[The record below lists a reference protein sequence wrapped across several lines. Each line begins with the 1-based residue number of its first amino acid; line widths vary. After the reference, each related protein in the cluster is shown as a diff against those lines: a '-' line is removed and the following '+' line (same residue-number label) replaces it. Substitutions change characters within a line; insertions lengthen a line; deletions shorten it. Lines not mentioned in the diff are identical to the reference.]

1 MSPRPSRLQ
10 LRRLAAL
17 AALAAGCATG
27 GPAVQPSGD
36 AAAAA
41 PGTAGKAAAAR
52 ASAPAEAAPSPR
64 GQRLFEEA
72 VASLEEQ
79 KKLKIPTDWELLERK
94 WRSAA
99 VEDVPEAWFDV
110 GVALERQGKAA
121 EARGA
126 YERALAL
133 RPAFREAAVNLA
145 LLEASGADPRDAAR
159 RWAEVLKR
167 FPDDAPLRVRL
178 AALYREAGQ
187 LDEAWRL
194 AREALQRD
202 PAVRGAYPVMMRVA
216 LERGQ
221 LDLAEL
227 VAVRARKLD
236 PDDPE
241 IAYLLGSV
249 QERRGDEAAAL
260 AQYRRAVARHPEH
273 LPSRYRLLEL
283 MVAARSWEGAAEQ
296 ARAILQ
302 RNPGDAR
309 VHLAL
314 GIALRNLG
322 KVDEALA
329 EYERADALAGGR
341 LPELMLARGAA
352 YARGKGECAPALAW
366 LEKYEVAVGPA
377 VATESPSPALRREC
391 TAQLASARQA
401 EEAARAMQEEAAR
414 KAAAARPAP
423 GAASPASAVPPVA
436 PGPSAAAPPGAP
448 SPSPA
453 TPAGAAAPA
462 ARPPPSAAEPPSP
475 AAPQ

>member
-1 MSPRPSRLQ
+1 MSARPPRPTPF
-10 LRRLAAL
+10 RLAAL
-17 AALAAGCATG
+17 AVLAAGCAAG
-27 GPAVQPSGD
+27 GSAIHPSDGPAATS
-36 AAAAA
+36 ASA
-41 PGTAGKAAAAR
+41 PGTPAAAR
-52 ASAPAEAAPSPR
+52 APAAPAEAGPSAR

-79 KKLKIPTDWELLERK
+79 KKLRIPADWELLERK

-121 EARGA
+121 EARAA

-145 LLEASGADPRDAAR
+145 LLEAAGADPREAAR
-159 RWAEVLKR
+159 RWGEVLQR
-167 FPDDAPLRVRL
+167 FPEDAPLRVRL
-178 AALYREAGQ
+178 AGLYRDAGQ

-202 PAVRGAYPVMMRVA
+202 PAVRGAYAVMMRVA
-216 LERGQ
+216 VERGQ
-221 LDLAEL
+221 LDVAEL
-227 VAVRARKLD
+227 VAVRAQKLD
-236 PDDPE
+236 ADDPE
-241 IAYLLGSV
+241 IAYLLGAV

-341 LPELMLARGAA
+341 LPELLLARGAA
-352 YARGKGECAPALAW
+352 YARGKGECAPAIAW
-366 LEKYEVAVGPA
+366 LERYETAVGPA
-377 VATESPSPALRREC
+377 VAMDSPSPSLRREC
-391 TAQLASARQA
+391 TQQLAAARQA

-414 KAAAARPAP
+414 RAAPAQ
-423 GAASPASAVPPVA
+423 PPVA
-436 PGPSAAAPPGAP
+436 PPAPSAPVAGPAAG
-448 SPSPA
+448 
-453 TPAGAAAPA
+453 TAAPA
-462 ARPPPSAAEPPSP
+462 PAASSPPSAAEPSSP
-475 AAPQ
+475 AVPR

>member
-1 MSPRPSRLQ
+1 MSPRPDA
-10 LRRLAAL
+10 RLALAL
-17 AALAAGCATG
+17 AALAGCAG
-27 GPAVQPSGD
+27 GAPAVRPEPQAP
-36 AAAAA
+36 AAAA
-41 PGTAGKAAAAR
+41 PAAASPAPGPAGPSAR
-52 ASAPAEAAPSPR
+52 
-64 GQRLFEEA
+64 GKRLFEEG

-79 KKLKIPTDWELLERK
+79 RKLKVPTDWELLERK
-94 WRSAA
+94 WRAAA

-110 GVALERQGKAA
+110 GVALEQQGKPA
-121 EARGA
+121 EARRA

-145 LLEASGADPRDAAR
+145 LLEAAGADPREAAR
-159 RWAEVLKR
+159 RWGEVLAR

-178 AALYREAGQ
+178 AGLYREAGQ
-187 LDEAWRL
+187 LDEAWSL
-194 AREALQRD
+194 AREALRRD
-202 PAVRGAYPVMMRVA
+202 PAVRGAYAVLMRIA

-241 IAYLLGSV
+241 VAYLLGAV

-260 AQYRRAVARHPEH
+260 AQYRRALARHPEH

-314 GIALRNLG
+314 GIALRNQG

-329 EYERADALAGGR
+329 EYERAEALAGGR
-341 LPELMLARGAA
+341 LPELWLARGAA
-352 YARGKGECAPALAW
+352 LARGRGECAPALTW
-366 LEKYEVAVGPA
+366 LERYEAAVGPA
-377 VATESPSPALRREC
+377 VAMESPSPALRREC
-391 TAQLASARQA
+391 TAQLVAARPA
-401 EEAARAMQEEAAR
+401 EGAARAMQDEAAR
-414 KAAAARPAP
+414 YAAAARPAAP
-423 GAASPASAVPPVA
+423 PAAGAPAPASAGGA
-436 PGPSAAAPPGAP
+436 SAPPA
-448 SPSPA
+448 
-453 TPAGAAAPA
+453 
-462 ARPPPSAAEPPSP
+462 PPPSAAEPSAP
-475 AAPQ
+475 APPR

>member
-1 MSPRPSRLQ
+1 MSPRPSRLP
-10 LRRLAAL
+10 LRRLLAL

-41 PGTAGKAAAAR
+41 PGTAGTAAAAR
-52 ASAPAEAAPSPR
+52 AAAPAEGAPSPR

-110 GVALERQGKAA
+110 GVALERQGKPA

-145 LLEASGADPRDAAR
+145 LLEASGSDPRDAAR

-227 VAVRARKLD
+227 VAVRAGKLD

-249 QERRGDEAAAL
+249 QERRGDEVAAL

-273 LPSRYRLLEL
+273 LPSRYRLMEL
-283 MVAARSWEGAAEQ
+283 MGAARAWDGAADQ

-352 YARGKGECAPALAW
+352 YARGKGEFAPALAW

-377 VATESPSPALRREC
+377 VAMESPSPALRREC

-414 KAAAARPAP
+414 KAA
-423 GAASPASAVPPVA
+423 SPASAALPVA
-436 PGPSAAAPPGAP
+436 PGPPAAPSPGAP

-453 TPAGAAAPA
+453 TPAAPA
-462 ARPPPSAAEPPSP
+462 ARTPPSAAEPPTP
-475 AAPQ
+475 AAPR